1 MIYIL
6 KSYFYSRHLAEV
18 SPYFEA
24 VKQKDVEVLFCY
36 EPYDELVLFQLRQ
49 FDYKNI
55 TSVEKE
61 MRREKE
67 DTSIEDL
74 GNNYFRK

>member
-1 MIYIL
+1 M
-6 KSYFYSRHLAEV
+6 
-18 SPYFEA
+18 SPYYEA
-24 VKQKDVEVLFCY
+24 VKQKDVEVIFCY
-36 EPYDELVLFQLRQ
+36 EAYDELVLFQLRQ

-67 DTSIEDL
+67 DTSEDL
-74 GNNYFRK
+74 GMKNSFRNFYLF